1 MQYKKFRLPGRQIRA
16 WLPLGAEL
24 ALLGILGSGKHT
36 DLTAHLFGFMAGLIP
51 GAFYCV
57 LVKQPAAG
65 IYQICFFLNNHKR
78 PCHILD
84 ERFWSRTD
92 IRRILETDA
101 DRNNFYTDSVIS

>member
-84 ERFWSRTD
+84 ERFWPRMSQD
-92 IRRILETDA
+92 VNVA
-101 DRNNFYTDSVIS
+101 